1 MACRWSCLLAA
12 VFIVAMIYF
21 TTSMSDATDMKLYRS
36 EMPNAL
42 RNRYDKIVN
51 ERRNIYYQ
59 GYLLGFAISFLVILT
74 NKYYLR
80 KKFDQ
85 FSLVCTVVVIS
96 FLTNYFYYILSPKS
110 DWMLNHIQTEK
121 QAKNWLY
128 IYRKHQVAYHTGLV
142 LGIIAMAIFAYAF
155 RC

>member
-1 MACRWSCLLAA
+1 MACRWSCLLAT

-21 TTSMSDATDMKLYRS
+21 TTSMSDTTDIKLYRS
-36 EMPNAL
+36 EMPYEL
-42 RNRYDKIVN
+42 RNRYDNIVT

-59 GYLLGFAISFLVILT
+59 GYLLGFIISLFVILA

-80 KKFDQ
+80 KKLDN
-85 FSLVCTVVVIS
+85 FSLVCTIIVIS

-110 DWMLNHIQTEK
+110 DWMLNHIQSGN